1 MGTVGNCRNGFIVNR
16 PCSISYRFDMI
27 INKSEQVLTGRK
39 RLRGTLIP
47 MKGTRKRKKTD
58 TLHLSQISIIFI
70 PSKNKC

>member
-1 MGTVGNCRNGFIVNR
+1 MGTVGNCRDGFIVNR

-47 MKGTRKRKKTD
+47 RREQERKKNSH
-58 TLHLSQISIIFI
+58 TLKLSEISIII
-70 PSKNKC
+70 APSKERC